1 VQLENPGPAL
11 RMVDDLEKE
20 RAALAAEIH
29 RQEQEQ
35 QPTLALMDEA
45 MIRQFLEGLAETL
58 EHTDRETIKDALT
71 ALIDAVILD
80 PDTR

>member
-1 VQLENPGPAL
+1 MQLENPGPAL

-29 RQEQEQ
+29 RQEQAQ
-35 QPTLALMDEA
+35 QQTLALMDEA